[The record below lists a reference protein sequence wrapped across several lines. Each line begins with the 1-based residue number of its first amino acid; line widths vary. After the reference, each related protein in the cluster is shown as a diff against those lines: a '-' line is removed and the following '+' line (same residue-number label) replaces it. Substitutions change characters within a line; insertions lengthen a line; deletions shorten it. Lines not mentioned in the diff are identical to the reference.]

1 MVSRVTAIPV
11 GLAYYRVAMLTAKGV
26 LKSERDG
33 WYFNC
38 QKRVPKTILEY
49 YSLYMI
55 MMKYL
60 WHLIYCNLKKTKVIK
75 FNSEMRIIQ
84 LMFNAQNAP
93 KTYFY
98 NL

>member
-38 QKRVPKTILEY
+38 QKLSWNITA
-49 YSLYMI
+49 
-55 MMKYL
+55 
-60 WHLIYCNLKKTKVIK
+60 CT
-75 FNSEMRIIQ
+75 
-84 LMFNAQNAP
+84 
-93 KTYFY
+93 
-98 NL
+98 